1 MAGIFNEFTE
11 KVGQYKALV
20 YAVKENAQPMA
31 DLLLEAGLR
40 NLRPSQLDRM
50 KRELAKYNL
59 HTMTWKK

>member
-1 MAGIFNEFTE
+1 MAGIFNELTE
-11 KVGQYKALV
+11 KVGQYRALV